1 MIDTFAKSRSN
12 SWFRKTD
19 SLVLSLR
26 RAFFRL
32 NSSGNVVP
40 MHMTAGVLR
49 PSFGRSSV
57 EIEGVWPGMKEAGL
71 GAATSVITRST

>member
-1 MIDTFAKSRSN
+1 MIDTFEETRSN

-26 RAFFRL
+26 RAKSLLFLGGFA
-32 NSSGNVVP
+32 VP
-40 MHMTAGVLR
+40 MRMTVGVLR

-57 EIEGVWPGMKEAGL
+57 EIEGVWPGMKRQEWARQPL
-71 GAATSVITRST
+71 